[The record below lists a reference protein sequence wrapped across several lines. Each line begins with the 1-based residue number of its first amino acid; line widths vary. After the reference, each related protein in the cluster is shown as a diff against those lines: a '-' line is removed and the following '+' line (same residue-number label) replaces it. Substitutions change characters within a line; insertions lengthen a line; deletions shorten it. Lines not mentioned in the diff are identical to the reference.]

1 MVLCGENK
9 LILTKEH
16 HFGGVLFLLFAA
28 GNLLTLVD
36 VCVIIMIVIIYVLIL
51 YFVIFS
57 SIFFRKI
64 LLFFYINFIQHT
76 DKFINHELR
85 VYRCFFYFQQKYI
98 FTSVF
103 LYIFSILMN
112 TCKLLYAH
120 QVFSRRATTGGSNYG
135 KNKIKSD
142 KATVNRQVH

>member
-85 VYRCFFYFQQKYI
+85 VYRCFLFSAEVYFYFCFFIYFFRINEYLQITLCSSGIQ
-98 FTSVF
+98 S
-103 LYIFSILMN
+103 
-112 TCKLLYAH
+112 
-120 QVFSRRATTGGSNYG
+120 
-135 KNKIKSD
+135 
-142 KATVNRQVH
+142 

>member
-1 MVLCGENK
+1 MVLCRENK

-85 VYRCFFYFQQKYI
+85 VYRCFFIFSRSIFLLLFFYI
-98 FTSVF
+98 F
-103 LYIFSILMN
+103 FSILMN
-112 TCKLLYAH
+112 TCKLLYAR
-120 QVFSRRATTGGSNYG
+120 QVFSRRATTGGSYYG
-135 KNKIKSD
+135 KQINTKRNKQNYRKS
-142 KATVNRQVH
+142 